1 METRRPLIV
10 DIRRDSREDGPG
22 IRTVVFFKGC
32 PLRCAFCHNPE
43 TQETG
48 PEIAF
53 NGERCIRCGECVRA
67 CPRAAIDLECRE
79 RIDRSKCDGC
89 GQCAAVCRGG
99 ALRAIGTYWPVE
111 KLAEVL
117 LRDAAFYR
125 HSGGGVTLSG
135 GECTIFPGYLQDLL
149 RQLRAGNVHVAIET
163 SGYFEW
169 DAFSDKILPHLD
181 LILFDFKIADRKA
194 CVRYTG
200 WPNDKALEN
209 LRSLLAQSS
218 VQVHPRIPLV
228 PGITD
233 TRENLTAAVACL
245 CEAGARTVSLLPY
258 NPLGML
264 MYARL
269 GRPMPDLPLSF
280 IQPECERRVAEMFLE
295 IVKDRRMHSSGRDAD
310 ARVLAGSPVA

>member
-10 DIRRDSREDGPG
+10 EIRRDSREDGPG

-32 PLRCAFCHNPE
+32 PLRCAFCQNPE
-43 TQETG
+43 TQETD

-53 NGERCIRCGECVRA
+53 AEERCIRCGECVGA

-89 GQCAAVCRGG
+89 GRCAAVCRGG
-99 ALRAIGTYWPVE
+99 VLRVIGTYWPVK
-111 KLAEVL
+111 KLVEAL

-135 GECTIFPGYLQDLL
+135 GECTMFPRYLQDLL
-149 RQLRAGNVHVAIET
+149 WRLKARTVHVAIET

-169 DAFSDKILPHLD
+169 DAFSDKIFPHLD
-181 LILFDFKIADRKA
+181 LILFDLKIADRTA
-194 CVRYTG
+194 CMSYTG
-200 WPNDKALEN
+200 RPNDKALEN
-209 LRSLLAQSS
+209 LRRLLAQGS

-233 TRENLTAAVACL
+233 TRENLTAIVACL
-245 CEAGARTVSLLPY
+245 CEAGARSVSLLPY
-258 NPLGML
+258 NPLGMP

-269 GRPMPDLPLSF
+269 GRPVPDLPLSF
-280 IQPECERRVAEMFLE
+280 TQPEGERRVAEMFRE
-295 IVKDRRMHSSGRDAD
+295 IVKNKQT
-310 ARVLAGSPVA
+310 